1 MPAPDKK
8 CDLVM
13 KGGITSG
20 VVYPKAVLEL
30 SKTYVFQNIGG
41 ASAGAIAAVVTA
53 AAEYGRA
60 DGGFEKIAAL
70 PDQLAADLLGKFQPR
85 PEFRGL
91 FALLLAALGRK
102 PAPILWALLRGYWP
116 RALIGAAPGAVILV
130 FFGGDAG
137 FALLGLLLAALGA
150 LCGAGHGAARQVA
163 RDQPQNDF
171 GLCDGRTQPG
181 ADGPA
186 LTDWLTDFID
196 EVAGRPA
203 DAAPLT
209 ISDLAARGITVR
221 TVTTDITT
229 HRPYSLPMGN
239 NLHAFSEME
248 FRRLFPA
255 RVVDHM
261 IASSAK
267 VGGWGGDPADLYY
280 FQSEATPLVV
290 LARMSLSFPGLI
302 SAVPLHRIDHTLIGA
317 PENARVR
324 RCLFSD
330 GGVSSNFPVHF
341 FDQLLPQTPTF
352 GISLAVHDPL
362 RVKDVAPGAGR
373 VTLPTGAGA
382 GRLMP
387 TIPFSGLGGFVMAMF
402 NSAKDWQDSLQ
413 SILPGY
419 RERIVTV
426 NLKPDEGGLNLTMA
440 PETIT
445 RLGDLGEAAGAE
457 IEAKF
462 DLEEHRWRRYL
473 IEMQALDTLLRRFAQ
488 NYDNQTPQPGAR
500 AYPDLALDYEPKSF
514 TNLTKAERALIHGR
528 AERVAALGREFEG
541 MAPLADFA
549 RKLPSS
555 KSALRNVALMD

>member
-1 MPAPDKK
+1 MPTPDKK

-13 KGGITSG
+13 KGGVTSG

-30 SKTYVFQNIGG
+30 SKTYTFQNIGG

-53 AAEYGRA
+53 AAEYGRDA
-60 DGGFEKIAAL
+60 GGFEKIAKL
-70 PDQLAADLLGKFQPR
+70 PDQLATDLLGKFQPK
-85 PEFRGL
+85 PAFRGL
-91 FALLLAALGRK
+91 FTLLLAALGGK
-102 PAPILWALLRGYWP
+102 PTAILGALLQGYY
-116 RALIGAAPGAVILV
+116 RQALIGAAPGALILALL
-130 FFGGDAG
+130 GGSAG
-137 FALLGLLLAALGA
+137 FALLGLLLAILGA
-150 LCGAGHGAARQVA
+150 LGGAAYGAIRQVR
-163 RDQPQNDF
+163 RDLPAADF

-181 ADGPA
+181 ASGPA
-186 LTDWLTDFID
+186 LTDWLADMID

-203 DAAPLT
+203 GGAPLST
-209 ISDLAARGITVR
+209 ADLAARGISVR

-239 NLHAFSEME
+239 NLHAFSEAE
-248 FRRLFPA
+248 FRELFPA

-267 VGGWGGDPADLYY
+267 VGGWGEGADDLHF
-280 FQSEATPLVV
+280 FQSESTPLVV

-317 PENARVR
+317 PENARIR

-341 FDQLLPQTPTF
+341 FDQLLPHTPTF
-352 GISLAVHDPL
+352 GISLAAHDPL
-362 RVKDVAPGAGR
+362 RVSGSEPGGGR
-373 VTLPTGAGA
+373 VVLPTGAGS

-426 NLKPDEGGLNLTMA
+426 NLKPEEGGLNLSMM
-440 PETIT
+440 PETVT
-445 RLGDLGEAAGAE
+445 LLGDLGEQAGAE

-473 IEMQALDTLLRRFAQ
+473 VEMQALDTLLRRFAR

-500 AYPDLALDYEPKSF
+500 AYPDLALNYEPKSF
-514 TNLTKAERALIHGR
+514 TTLTKAERALIHAR
-528 AERVAALGREFEG
+528 AERVAALGRDFAAEP
-541 MAPLADFA
+541 PLADFA

-555 KSALRNVALMD
+555 NSALRNVALMD